1 MQEKMALENKTDFV
15 KENKRNVIDDFNMTT
30 KERMMMSKEM
40 RDSYL
45 ERAKIKR
52 QQQDEQDHKMKYFK
66 LFRWALI

>member
-1 MQEKMALENKTDFV
+1 MALENKTDFV